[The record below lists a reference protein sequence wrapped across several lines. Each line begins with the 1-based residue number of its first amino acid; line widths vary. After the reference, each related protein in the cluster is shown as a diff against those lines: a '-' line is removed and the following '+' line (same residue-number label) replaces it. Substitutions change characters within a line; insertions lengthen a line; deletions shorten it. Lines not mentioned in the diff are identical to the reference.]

1 MSRSST
7 NHSFPITAIAF
18 LIINLFLLLPYT
30 QSQTTADPTCISI
43 DSTHTYICTDTPD
56 KTRLAVSSQHYNT
69 NHYDLGVK
77 QRISGSR
84 EELARIR
91 KVMVDMENYFE
102 NEVMS
107 RSEYE
112 HVRGRCKNE
121 HELCAFWSSL
131 GECETNRGFM
141 LSHCAAACR
150 LCLLQATNM
159 MA

>member
-1 MSRSST
+1 MRRSPT

-30 QSQTTADPTCISI
+30 QSQRTADPTCISI

-112 HVRGRCKNE
+112 HVRGR
-121 HELCAFWSSL
+121 W
-131 GECETNRGFM
+131 
-141 LSHCAAACR
+141 
-150 LCLLQATNM
+150 
-159 MA
+159 

>member
-1 MSRSST
+1 MNHLESITSVDGKNQTRDSWHTSYIVASSALTQKAQNTMSRSST

-30 QSQTTADPTCISI
+30 QSQTTTDPTCISI

-112 HVRGRCKNE
+112 HVRGR
-121 HELCAFWSSL
+121 W
-131 GECETNRGFM
+131 
-141 LSHCAAACR
+141 
-150 LCLLQATNM
+150 
-159 MA
+159 